1 MDVTNDEVNAGE
13 PATEP
18 GKIKLLIRTARVQ
31 KYVTVDESVSVSD
44 LRSKTAQLF
53 EVEDSSLTVL
63 IFGGKILKDNE
74 DIKTH
79 GIKDGQTIH
88 LVIRNKPAGDNIG
101 ATNTNS
107 NQSSQNAPV
116 RNAADGTSD
125 NNNPPGSQDSNPLLG
140 NLGEVQQRLQQ
151 MLISNPETMQN
162 MLNPMMQQMINNPDM
177 MRSLFGSMQRM
188 QSLMERNPEVNHLLS
203 NPDVLR
209 ESLEMVRNPAA
220 LQEVMRNYDRALN
233 NMESMPGGYNVLRR
247 MYTEFQE
254 PLMSAFQEQFNTNQ
268 FNSPQSNP
276 DGSNES
282 EQPDN
287 EGQQRTENRDPLPNP
302 WAASGQPNTPS
313 FPAGLLG
320 RGGSPGQGNVA
331 ANELLQQANNM
342 FQNQEFM
349 SLLTNPEAIQSI
361 EQIQQGFER
370 LQRIAPN
377 LFGRLGL
384 PNLPRTE
391 LTSSNRDNAS
401 NQPSENQQR
410 GPAAN
415 QSDAIS
421 QLFAQMLGNQASNL
435 SQNDSNSESTNNAN
449 SALRS
454 AETARAFAQ
463 MLSGV
468 VPGGNPA
475 DPGVLNGVDGTP
487 PEERYSQQ
495 LQQLNE
501 MGFTNRE
508 ANLQALIATFGDI
521 NAAIARL
528 LPL

>member
-1 MDVTNDEVNAGE
+1 MEMNNDDGRAGE
-13 PATEP
+13 SAIDPS
-18 GKIKLLIRTARVQ
+18 KIKLLIRTALVQ
-31 KYVTVDESVSVSD
+31 KHITVDEAINVTD
-44 LRSKTAQLF
+44 LRSKAAELF
-53 EVEDSSLTVL
+53 EVEDPTRTVL

-74 DIKTH
+74 DIKAH
-79 GIKDGQTIH
+79 GIKNGQTVH
-88 LVIRNKPAGDNIG
+88 LVIRSKPAGDSPAASN
-101 ATNTNS
+101 TNTD
-107 NQSSQNAPV
+107 QSSQQSQSNT
-116 RNAADGTSD
+116 RNVSDGNTS
-125 NNNPPGSQDSNPLLG
+125 NNNNLSSGPEAGSNPPFG
-140 NLGEVQQRLQQ
+140 NLSDVQQRLQQ
-151 MLISNPETMQN
+151 MLISNPESMQN
-162 MLNPMMQQMINNPDM
+162 MLNPMMQTMMNNPDM

-188 QSLMERNPEVNHLLS
+188 QSLIERNPEVNHLLS

-254 PLMSAFQEQFNTNQ
+254 PLMSAFQEQFTTNQ
-268 FNSPQSNP
+268 FPPQSNA

-282 EQPDN
+282 ERANN

-302 WAASGQPNTPS
+302 WASSTQQNRSSIPGNLS
-313 FPAGLLG
+313 
-320 RGGSPGQGNVA
+320 GGSGVEA
-331 ANELLQQANNM
+331 AEILQQANNM

-384 PNLPRTE
+384 PNLPRGG
-391 LTSSNRDNAS
+391 LATSGRDNS
-401 NQPSENQQR
+401 TDQPSENQSGATPNQDQMLQMFR
-410 GPAAN
+410 QLLGGSGSTAGSNTNNTGTDNPSMDTQSAEAAR
-415 QSDAIS
+415 A
-421 QLFAQMLGNQASNL
+421 LVQMLGGLGSAGTRPGVG
-435 SQNDSNSESTNNAN
+435 STN
-449 SALRS
+449 
-454 AETARAFAQ
+454 ETD
-463 MLSGV
+463 S
-468 VPGGNPA
+468 
-475 DPGVLNGVDGTP
+475 TP

-508 ANLQALIATFGDI
+508 ANLQALVATLGDI

-528 LPL
+528 LPQ